1 MKTGETNHI
10 ETILQLYE
18 FSMTIGKSLSYK
30 ENCDEFLKNIL
41 ARKNLSSCW
50 IYADQNGECIVPYSL
65 PVPDK
70 DIDKVI
76 DKTFL
81 KELYRRQVPVSY
93 PVDETLISIAPS
105 PIEKGCVAVFYM
117 ESQGLLFLHSSV
129 KSEFLPSE
137 LMQLEPIVKKF
148 AISLE
153 ACSTYEKQQDLLNH
167 LEKQNQEL
175 NNYAHMVSHD
185 LKSPLRNINAL
196 TYWLKE
202 DYGKELPV
210 DAQNN
215 LILIGENLEKMDRLI
230 QGILVYTSIDKLD
243 ESRQEVNIKAL
254 INTVI
259 ESLSFQ
265 KDIKLELTG
274 DFPVI
279 TANQFAL
286 RQLFQHLIG
295 NAVNSIDKPSGY
307 ILIAY
312 KDTGSYHKFVISDNG
327 HGIGEKYLTR
337 VFDIFQKLENK
348 STSSGIGLAI
358 VKKIVNLYEGDV
370 YIESEPGQGSHVI
383 FSIKKE
389 V

>member
-1 MKTGETNHI
+1 MKTTETNHI

-18 FSMTIGKSLSYK
+18 FSMTIGKSLSFK
-30 ENCDEFLKNIL
+30 ENCDQFLKNLL

-65 PVPDK
+65 PVPDR
-70 DIDKVI
+70 DVDKIV
-76 DKTFL
+76 DKAFL
-81 KELYRRQVPVSY
+81 KELYKRQVPVSY

-105 PIEKGCVAVFYM
+105 VIKEGCVAVFFM
-117 ESQGLLFLHSSV
+117 ESQGLLFLHSSI
-129 KSEFLPSE
+129 KSEFSPAE
-137 LMQLEPIVKKF
+137 LMQLEPIVRKF

-153 ACSTYEKQQDLLNH
+153 ACKTYEKQQDLLAN
-167 LEKQNQEL
+167 LERQNQEL

-185 LKSPLRNINAL
+185 LKAPLRNINAL

-202 DYGKELPV
+202 DYEKELPS
-210 DAQNN
+210 DAQKN
-215 LILIGENLEKMDRLI
+215 LVLIGENLEKMDRLI
-230 QGILVYTSIDKLD
+230 QGILIYTRIDKLD
-243 ESRQEVNIKAL
+243 ESKQEVPIKTL
-254 INTVI
+254 IHQVIDGLKVSDTV
-259 ESLSFQ
+259 SF
-265 KDIKLELTG
+265 DLAG
-274 DFPVI
+274 DFPTI
-279 TANQFAL
+279 NAHPFAL
-286 RQLFQHLIG
+286 WQLFHHLIA
-295 NAVNSIDKPSGY
+295 NALNAIDKPSGY

-327 HGIGEKYLTR
+327 QGIGEKYLKR
-337 VFDIFQKLENK
+337 IFDIFQKLDSK

-358 VKKIVNLYEGDV
+358 VKKVIDLYEGDI